1 MLIMKLTH
9 KVILVRDEINRGTSS
24 AIFGTIFQLLDRQ
37 DNEWSYYLINITELE
52 LLTILQLLGVK

>member
-1 MLIMKLTH
+1 MKLTH